1 MSVGMLAIKQQES
14 TLPSHSTG
22 AKKKKKSHLKLRLKE
37 STENRQTNSNVK
49 WLVFN
54 GK

>member
-22 AKKKKKSHLKLRLKE
+22 AKKEKKKKKPF
-37 STENRQTNSNVK
+37 K
-49 WLVFN
+49 A
-54 GK
+54 KA